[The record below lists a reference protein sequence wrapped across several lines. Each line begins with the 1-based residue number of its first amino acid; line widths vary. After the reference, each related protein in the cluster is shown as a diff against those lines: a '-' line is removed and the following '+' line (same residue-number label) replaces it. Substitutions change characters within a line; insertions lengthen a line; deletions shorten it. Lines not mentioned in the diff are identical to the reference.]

1 MRTGRIVYPMMA
13 AIVAALAILVL
24 LPRGFEAGWL
34 LVAQDEPAMIADRA
48 VEAQLTPEVANREIE
63 AALAANDVDLA
74 NSFVEL
80 ANAHG
85 IVLDRALANKVKA
98 ANTTAASTSRNVES
112 FARGLVTGEPNDAV
126 GLAGTAVG
134 DLFVVGDVRDAVR
147 EGSRLANGEQADEM
161 ILGLACVG
169 IAVTAGTYASLGIAA
184 PVRVGLTV
192 VKVARKTGRIGGRF
206 AAWIGRSLRDVVDM
220 SVARRALA
228 TASITEPAVAVRAI
242 REAVKIE
249 KVRDLGRVVGDVGRV
264 EAKAGTQAAL
274 DSVKLA
280 EGPRD
285 MSRLARLAEAE
296 GGKTRA
302 IVKLVGRAAIT
313 LSIAAFDLFS
323 WAFATLLALL
333 GFASAVKRTA
343 ERTTLRI
350 VRRRKARRE
359 RARVLAM
366 SGLPG

>member
-1 MRTGRIVYPMMA
+1 MRTGRIVYPVMA
-13 AIVAALAILVL
+13 AIVAALATLVL

-48 VEAQLTPEVANREIE
+48 VEAQLTADVANREIE

-98 ANTTAASTSRNVES
+98 ANTAAASTSRNVEN

-134 DLFVVGDVRDAVR
+134 DLFVIGDVRDAVR

-192 VKVARKTGRIGGRF
+192 VKVARKTGRIGARF

-228 TASITEPAVAVRAI
+228 TASITEPAMAVRAI

-302 IVKLVGRAAIT
+302 SSSSSGARRSRCRLRPSTFMGVRHFAGAARVCQRRQTDSRANNV
-313 LSIAAFDLFS
+313 
-323 WAFATLLALL
+323 W
-333 GFASAVKRTA
+333 
-343 ERTTLRI
+343 I
-350 VRRRKARRE
+350 VRAARRE

-366 SGLPG
+366 SGLPGRS